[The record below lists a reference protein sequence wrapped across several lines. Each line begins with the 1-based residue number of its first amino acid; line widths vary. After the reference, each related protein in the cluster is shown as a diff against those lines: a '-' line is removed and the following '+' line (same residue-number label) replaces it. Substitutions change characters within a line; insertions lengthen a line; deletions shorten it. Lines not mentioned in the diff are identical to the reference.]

1 MEILGEAARTARGL
15 RTFMYVFEGERDW
28 FVSVEI
34 VRAAAAAATTSTSTT
49 STLTFA
55 STATAAVV
63 VVVVAAVV
71 AAALLLMVVVLAVPP
86 PMTVPMVVVLGLS
99 VCVGVVGVA
108 QAFWCTDA
116 LIPGIRRDGG

>member
-34 VRAAAAAATTSTSTT
+34 VRAAAAATTSTSTT

-86 PMTVPMVVVLGLS
+86 PMTVPVVVLGLS
-99 VCVGVVGVA
+99 VCVGVGGVA

>member
-86 PMTVPMVVVLGLS
+86 PMTVPVVVLGLS

>member
-34 VRAAAAAATTSTSTT
+34 VRAAAAATTSTSTT

-86 PMTVPMVVVLGLS
+86 PMTVPVVVLGLS